1 MLHRAAGR
9 TEHLLMNHVTCLIP
23 ARQIAYLP
31 KEISVALNG
40 RGHVDTAC
48 LTFVADSNFR
58 VFIVSYFQRVFEFI
72 YLRLFDIGPAEAHAS
87 FRGVE
92 SVRTEGP
99 WAWEVAV
106 KARRGRQ
113 NGQPLFSDAVAAA
126 AAESSRWVSVLG
138 PGGMA
143 WQIMAL
149 PCPRQPAIRSVTPF
163 APRSK
168 PRRQKPTSLALA
180 LNGWCSDPQS
190 FADIYLYSACGANH
204 LADSPLY
211 FLAISSL
218 RTVPCTGSAQRSLQV
233 RAHIRTAMLGCAVWM
248 VRRLPHSVLYWLST
262 RLT

>member
-72 YLRLFDIGPAEAHAS
+72 YLRLFDIGPADAHAS

-138 PGGMA
+138 PRGNGMA
-143 WQIMAL
+143 DSGAPL
-149 PCPRQPAIRSVTPF
+149 PPSAGNPVCDAVRAAIEAT
-163 APRSK
+163 AAEAD
-168 PRRQKPTSLALA
+168 LAGAA
-180 LNGWCSDPQS
+180 LNGWCGDPQS

-233 RAHIRTAMLGCAVWM
+233 RAHIRTAMLVCAVWM